1 MNASSPRKTDRLQQ
15 PDKRPDLCKRLH
27 TLRLRHYGP
36 RGKANFAKALR
47 LPLSTYC
54 TYESCRLAPADILA
68 RATELTGCDLEW
80 LLTGKIGRINTDN
93 LSPEETGAV
102 ERMARLIAG
111 RPEARQALEA
121 LVDLLSKGAGEN
133 VTSDN
138 MRQAPPKQPPIQLTD
153 RVLAPIVGRTAAGH
167 LAFWRE
173 EEELAG
179 LRDLRSLAEAVLAG
193 EGESMFETEI
203 TTAGPPYAKAGSAAV
218 VAFAESRQIGDVL
231 VNGVVVLGT
240 RKLGRRLVAVEI
252 DGESMESVLYG
263 GDYILV
269 DTDQPAAS
277 GEIALVRVEGQIGTT
292 CKIFLP
298 EGDKVR
304 LIPANA
310 AYETAVVKKDQIR
323 WACRVV
329 GAVRRSTSR

>member
-1 MNASSPRKTDRLQQ
+1 MNASSPRKTDRRQP

-36 RGKANFAKALR
+36 RGKANFAKALS

-54 TYESCRLAPADILA
+54 TYERSRLAPADVLA
-68 RATELTGCDLEW
+68 RAVELTACDLEW

-93 LSPEETGAV
+93 LSAEETGAV

-111 RPEARQALEA
+111 RPEARQALDA
-121 LVDLLSKGAGEN
+121 LVDLLSKGASEK
-133 VTSDN
+133 TRSDN
-138 MRQAPPKQPPIQLTD
+138 MRQVSSTQPSMQLTD
-153 RVLAPIVGRTAAGH
+153 KVLVPIVGRTAAGH

-173 EEELAG
+173 DEELVG
-179 LRDLRSLAEAVLAG
+179 LRDLRSLAEAALAG
-193 EGESMFETEI
+193 DAESMFETEI

-218 VAFAESRQIGDVL
+218 VAFAESRQVGDVL
-231 VNGVVVLGT
+231 VNGVVVLAT
-240 RKLGRRLVAVEI
+240 EKLGRRLVAVEI
-252 DGESMESVLYG
+252 DGESMEGVLHS

-269 DTDQPAAS
+269 DTAQTPAL

-298 EGDKVR
+298 EGDEIR

-310 AYETAVVKKDQIR
+310 AYETTVVKKDQIR

-329 GAVRRSTSR
+329 GAVRRSARR